1 MYNRSVPNVTI
12 RAVDLIWEAIQRG
25 FDAPSKREPQ
35 SLLGLV
41 RLLGELY
48 NYSALSSQ
56 VVFDM
61 MYYAI
66 NYGHETP
73 LMLAS
78 TRLSHPLLTP
88 STAES
93 ISNSAKGGGGVP
105 ETPIKVQS
113 PSMLTSTLL
122 HDPRIASEVDL
133 DTDFFRT
140 QVTNTTHIHIYICAS
155 YVYIVACLYI

>member
-88 STAES
+88 STTES
-93 ISNSAKGGGGVP
+93 VSTGTNKGGGGVP

-122 HDPRIASEVDL
+122 HDPRIASEFDL

-140 QVTNTTHIHIYICAS
+140 QVIYTLRI
-155 YVYIVACLYI
+155 

>member
-48 NYSALSSQ
+48 NYSALPSQ

-88 STAES
+88 STTDS
-93 ISNSAKGGGGVP
+93 DIVSANRSGVGVP
-105 ETPIKVQS
+105 ATPIKIQS
-113 PSMLTSTLL
+113 PAMLTSTLL

-140 QVTNTTHIHIYICAS
+140 QVTHTTHIHILIKTIYR
-155 YVYIVACLYI
+155 

>member
-1 MYNRSVPNVTI
+1 MTI

-122 HDPRIASEVDL
+122 HDPRIASEFDL

-140 QVTNTTHIHIYICAS
+140 QVIYTLRI
-155 YVYIVACLYI
+155 

>member
-1 MYNRSVPNVTI
+1 MTI

-140 QVTNTTHIHIYICAS
+140 QVTNTTHIHIYI
-155 YVYIVACLYI
+155 YVQAMCI

>member
-1 MYNRSVPNVTI
+1 MTI
-12 RAVDLIWEAIQRG
+12 RVVDLIWEAIQRG

-78 TRLSHPLLTP
+78 TRLSHPLLPP
-88 STAES
+88 STIES
-93 ISNSAKGGGGVP
+93 ISNSTNKGGGGVP
-105 ETPIKVQS
+105 ETPIKIQS
-113 PSMLTSTLL
+113 PAMLTSTLL
-122 HDPRIASEVDL
+122 YDPRIASEFDL
-133 DTDFFRT
+133 ETDFFRT
-140 QVTNTTHIHIYICAS
+140 QVTHTTYIHIY
-155 YVYIVACLYI
+155 VNIVPNIYRS